1 MPCEGQVDTRP
12 NQEARPFPSGPYE
25 DALLMSM
32 NVELWLLKHMC
43 ECVKHV
49 RPYSIT
55 QADFLYVFF
64 TYWSLMSV

>member
-1 MPCEGQVDTRP
+1 
-12 NQEARPFPSGPYE
+12 
-25 DALLMSM
+25 MSM

-55 QADFLYVFF
+55 QADFLYVFSRIGRSCLSEICRKWF
-64 TYWSLMSV
+64 ESISGTLVVLRI